1 MIHTF
6 EGTLESAGGPGAWT
20 TLTLPEDVAKELGA
34 RRSLAVRG
42 TIDGHPFRSTVMP
55 WGGGGFYLVVN
66 RDVRTAAGVGPGD
79 KVTVTLE
86 RDDAPREVE
95 PPEALVAALAG
106 SSVAAKTWERLP
118 PSARKQYAEWIADAK
133 SEETRER
140 RVAKAIELLEQGK
153 RLKGGR

>member
-1 MIHTF
+1 MHTF

-66 RDVRTAAGVGPGD
+66 RDVRTAAGVEPGD
-79 KVTVTLE
+79 KVTVALE

-95 PPEALVAALAG
+95 PPDALVEALAE

-118 PSARKQYAEWIADAK
+118 PSAKKQYAEWIADAK
-133 SEETRER
+133 SEETRRR
-140 RVAKAIELLEQGK
+140 RVAKAIELLEEGK